1 MLMQAG
7 RHTHESA
14 TVSDLHLYIGNKNYS
29 SWSLRAWLALKQTG
43 AAFEETVIP
52 LYRDDST
59 VMLAQYSPSG
69 RVPVLQH
76 GDRTVW
82 ESLAIG
88 EYLAEQF
95 RDAGLWPHEP
105 YARAVARAV
114 SNEMHA
120 GFAALRMHLPMD
132 MRARRRQHA
141 ADQAVTKDIRRIVDL
156 WSDCRRRFGKGA
168 PFLFGAYSLA
178 DAMYAPV
185 VSRFITYGI
194 AVEGLAAEYLD
205 AAWNWP
211 ALQAWVHA
219 ARVEPWTIELFDNR

>member
-1 MLMQAG
+1 
-7 RHTHESA
+7 
-14 TVSDLHLYIGNKNYS
+14 VSDLHLYIGNKNYS

-43 AAFEETVIP
+43 AAFAETVIP

-59 VMLAQYSPSG
+59 ATLAQYSPSG
-69 RVPVLQH
+69 RVPVLRH
-76 GDRTVW
+76 RDRTIW

-88 EYLAEQF
+88 EYLAELF
-95 RDAGLWPHEP
+95 PDAHLWPQEP

-120 GFAALRMHLPMD
+120 GFTALRTHLPMD
-132 MRARRRQHA
+132 MRARRRQHSGG
-141 ADQAVTKDIRRIVDL
+141 QAVAPDIRRIVDL
-156 WSDCRRRFGKGA
+156 WSDCRQRFGKQGS
-168 PFLFGAYSLA
+168 FLFGAYSLA

-194 AVEGLAAEYLD
+194 SVEGRAAQYLE

-211 ALQAWVHA
+211 ALQAWAEA
-219 ARVEPWTIELFDNR
+219 AQAEPWVIEVFDNR

>member
-1 MLMQAG
+1 M
-7 RHTHESA
+7 SA
-14 TVSDLHLYIGNKNYS
+14 LHLYIGNKNYS

-43 AAFEETVIP
+43 APFEETVIP
-52 LYRDDST
+52 LYREDST
-59 VMLAQYSPSG
+59 TALQQHSPSG
-69 RVPVLQH
+69 RVPVLRH
-76 GDRTVW
+76 RNRTIW

-88 EYLAEQF
+88 EYLAELF
-95 RDAGLWPHEP
+95 PEAGLWPKEP

-120 GFAALRMHLPMD
+120 GFTALRTHLPMD

-141 ADQAVTKDIRRIVDL
+141 GAQTVTREIQRIVDL
-156 WSDCRRRFGKGA
+156 WSDCRKRFGQRGS
-168 PFLFGAYSLA
+168 FLFGAYSLA

-194 AVEGLAAEYLD
+194 TLEGHAADYRD

-211 ALQAWVHA
+211 ALQAWVSA
-219 ARVEPWTIELFDNR
+219 AQAEPWAIELFDKQ

>member
-1 MLMQAG
+1 M
-7 RHTHESA
+7 
-14 TVSDLHLYIGNKNYS
+14 SDLHLYIGNKNYS

-43 AAFEETVIP
+43 AAFAETVIP

-59 VMLAQYSPSG
+59 ATLAQYSPSG

-76 GDRTVW
+76 RDRAIW

-88 EYLAEQF
+88 EYLAELF
-95 RDAGLWPHEP
+95 PEAGLWPQEP

-120 GFAALRMHLPMD
+120 GFTALRTYLPMD
-132 MRARRRQHA
+132 MRARGRQHA
-141 ADQAVTKDIRRIVDL
+141 GGQVVAQDVRRIVDL
-156 WSDCRRRFGKGA
+156 WSDCRQRFGKQGS
-168 PFLFGAYSLA
+168 FLFGAYSLA

-194 AVEGLAAEYLD
+194 SVEGQAARYLE
-205 AAWNWP
+205 AAWSWP
-211 ALQAWVHA
+211 ALQVWAEA
-219 ARVEPWTIELFDNR
+219 AQAEPWVIEAFDRR

>member
-1 MLMQAG
+1 
-7 RHTHESA
+7 
-14 TVSDLHLYIGNKNYS
+14 VSDLHLYIGNRNYS

-43 AAFEETVIP
+43 TAFAETVIP

-59 VMLAQYSPSG
+59 ATLAQYSPSG
-69 RVPVLQH
+69 RVPVLRH
-76 GDRTVW
+76 RDRTIW

-88 EYLAEQF
+88 EYLVELF
-95 RDAGLWPHEP
+95 PDAHLWPKAP

-120 GFAALRMHLPMD
+120 GFTALRTHLPMD
-132 MRARRRQHA
+132 MRARRRQHSGG
-141 ADQAVTKDIRRIVDL
+141 QAVAQDIRRIVDL
-156 WSDCRRRFGKGA
+156 WSDCRERFGKQGS
-168 PFLFGAYSLA
+168 FLFGAYSLA

-194 AVEGLAAEYLD
+194 SVEGRAAQYLE

-211 ALQAWVHA
+211 ALQVWAEA
-219 ARVEPWTIELFDNR
+219 AQAEPWVIEVFDNR

>member
-1 MLMQAG
+1 MQAG
-7 RHTHESA
+7 QHNHENT

-59 VMLAQYSPSG
+59 AALAQYSPSG
-69 RVPVLQH
+69 RVPVLRH
-76 GDRTVW
+76 RDRTIW
-82 ESLAIG
+82 ESLAIA
-88 EYLAEQF
+88 EYLAELF
-95 RDAGLWPHEP
+95 PDAGLWPKEP

-120 GFAALRMHLPMD
+120 GFTALRTHLPMD

-141 ADQAVTKDIRRIVDL
+141 GGQAVTKDIGRIVDL
-156 WSDCRRRFGKGA
+156 WADCRQRFGQQGR
-168 PFLFGAYSLA
+168 FLFGPYSLA

-194 AVEGLAAEYLD
+194 SIEGPATEYLE
-205 AAWNWP
+205 AAWDWP
-211 ALQAWVHA
+211 PLQMWFGA
-219 ARVEPWTIELFDNR
+219 AQTEPWVIELFDNR